1 MKRRF
6 IMLLAASLAVFMLAG
21 CGDKKKEENGTQEIE
36 DNIQDADENTDASA
50 DDSDADDDSANV
62 TLKDFNAEAF
72 VTLGEYKGLEVT
84 VPKAAVDEAEQQM
97 YVENIFQ
104 INITEEV
111 GVTDRAVEDGDL
123 VFISYVGTL
132 DGEAFSGGT
141 SNGTFLGIGSGSYID
156 GFEEGLIGVMP
167 GETVDLNLK
176 FPDPYDP
183 NPDMSGADTVFSVTV
198 IYIAPEM
205 SDEVILAMN
214 NANFSNVEELNQYVY
229 DQLMVEAEYDYDLSV
244 ENAVIEALLDN
255 CVFGTLP
262 QNLVNKYTQNIMYNL
277 SMAAS
282 SYGYD
287 VDSYTNILYGM
298 DSIMIAAQ
306 FGEDS
311 AKQGL
316 AFQVI
321 ANLEDLNVTDEELD
335 AQLQQYV
342 EDYGLSSIEELLGDT
357 DKEDYRDFFMFD
369 KVIEYLI
376 ENAVINEE

>member
-1 MKRRF
+1 
-6 IMLLAASLAVFMLAG
+6 
-21 CGDKKKEENGTQEIE
+21 
-36 DNIQDADENTDASA
+36 
-50 DDSDADDDSANV
+50 
-62 TLKDFNAEAF
+62 
-72 VTLGEYKGLEVT
+72 
-84 VPKAAVDEAEQQM
+84 
-97 YVENIFQ
+97 
-104 INITEEV
+104 
-111 GVTDRAVEDGDL
+111 
-123 VFISYVGTL
+123 
-132 DGEAFSGGT
+132 
-141 SNGTFLGIGSGSYID
+141 
-156 GFEEGLIGVMP
+156 
-167 GETVDLNLK
+167 
-176 FPDPYDP
+176 
-183 NPDMSGADTVFSVTV
+183 
-198 IYIAPEM
+198 
-205 SDEVILAMN
+205 
-214 NANFSNVEELNQYVY
+214 
-229 DQLMVEAEYDYDLSV
+229 
-244 ENAVIEALLDN
+244 
-255 CVFGTLP
+255 
-262 QNLVNKYTQNIMYNL
+262 
-277 SMAAS
+277 MAAS